1 MDARSVAAEVSGESA
16 PTVLVVGDGP
26 AALAA
31 AIELRTSGI
40 GVRLAGRARGGAPR
54 PGESLAPQARR
65 LLQRLG
71 VWDGFVRD
79 EHLPCHANR
88 SHWGPGPARHVDFL
102 SHPMG
107 HAFHVDRER
116 FDARLRERARAL
128 GVRDDLD
135 PALLRI
141 ERASSRWRC
150 AQVHAHAEA
159 HADDHFDAHFVVD
172 ASGRASWFARR
183 HGAVRLHEDR
193 QVALLA
199 WGDGAAWPGDTMCMV
214 ESTELGWWYS
224 APTPRGHWAVAFFTD
239 ADLQHR
245 AWRTGLGWVD
255 LLDRSQA
262 TRRRLA
268 AQGFV
273 PRGSATVVAAD
284 SARLDRFTGDGWLAV
299 GDAAMSYD
307 PLSSHGLT
315 VALQSGIDGAAA
327 IAAHLRDGDTLATA
341 AYGQRLDQAHQAYA
355 HERAA
360 LYRSE
365 TRFAGHPYWRRRHA
379 LEGTGQSPWPR

>member
-1 MDARSVAAEVSGESA
+1 MDARSVPAEVTGGSEPS
-16 PTVLVVGDGP
+16 VLVVGDGP
-26 AALAA
+26 AALAT
-31 AIELRTSGI
+31 AIELRTAGI
-40 GVRLAGRARGGAPR
+40 GVRLAGRARGGPSR

-71 VWDGFVRD
+71 VWNDFVRD

-88 SHWGPGPARHVDFL
+88 SSWGPGPLRHVDFL
-102 SHPMG
+102 THPMG

-135 PALLRI
+135 PRQLRI
-141 ERASSRWRC
+141 DRAGSGWRC
-150 AQVHAHAEA
+150 AHAG
-159 HADDHFDAHFVVD
+159 DIFGAHFVVD

-183 HGAVRLHEDR
+183 HGAMRLHEDR

-199 WGDGAAWPGDTMCMV
+199 WGDGQHWPGDTMCLV

-224 APTPRGHWAVAFFTD
+224 APTPRGRWAVAFFTD
-239 ADLQHR
+239 ADLQLR
-245 AWRTGLGWVD
+245 AWRTGRGWLA
-255 LLDRSQA
+255 LLDQSQA
-262 TRRRLA
+262 TRLRLA

-273 PRGSATVVAAD
+273 PRASATVVAAN
-284 SARLDRFTGDGWLAV
+284 SARLDRFVGDGWLAV

-315 VALQSGIDGAAA
+315 VALQSGIDAAAA
-327 IAAHLRDGDTLATA
+327 IAAHLGGDTRAMA
-341 AYGQRLDQAHQAYA
+341 AYGLRLDQAFAAYA
-355 HERAA
+355 SERQA

-365 TRFAGHPYWRRRHA
+365 TRFAGHTYWRRRHA
-379 LEGTGQSPWPR
+379 QDDAATAPWPR